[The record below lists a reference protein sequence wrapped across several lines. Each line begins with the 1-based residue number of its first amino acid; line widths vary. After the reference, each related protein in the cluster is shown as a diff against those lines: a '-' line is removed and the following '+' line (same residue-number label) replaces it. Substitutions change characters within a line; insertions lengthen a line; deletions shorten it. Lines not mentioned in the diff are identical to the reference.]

1 MQLSRYLKP
10 LCIDTLSPMQSD
22 FIAVAKTTKQ
32 LMLLAPTGAGKTL
45 AYLLGIVER
54 ETQGL
59 SVIVSPSRELAQQGY
74 DLLRRMKTDIP
85 SACFVGGHATSHDRD
100 VLLRQ
105 RPRIIFA
112 TPGRLLD
119 LLQSGGIAATSIDLL
134 VLDEY
139 DKCLDQGFTAC
150 LTDIAYLLPAAAD
163 RWLISATQEPA
174 NVELFIDKSRA
185 VRLDHTQQEASD
197 RLQIRIV
204 PSPEKDKL
212 TTLARLLLH
221 VGAEQTIVF
230 ASHRES
236 VERIYA
242 YLKAEGFS
250 VERYHGGLEQSERER
265 NLLRF
270 RCGGSLTL
278 IATDLAA
285 RGIDIPAV
293 SAVVHYHLPADAATF
308 AHRSG
313 RSTRWE
319 RTGTAYLILGPE
331 ERVPDFLAAEP
342 YEELPTE
349 QLARYDAELKAHNS
363 KLSTPYRPRPD
374 WATLYIGRGKKEKLS
389 RGDIAGFLCKK
400 GGVNASDLGRIEVG
414 DHQAYVAVRRSRL
427 KSLLTAVSGEKIKGM
442 KTLIEEAHW

>member
-1 MQLSRYLKP
+1 MQLQQILTT
-10 LCIDTLSPMQSD
+10 LCIDALSPMQSD
-22 FIAVAKTTKQ
+22 FIAVAPTTRQ

-45 AYLLGIVER
+45 AYLLGIVQR
-54 ETQGL
+54 ETAKDKEEEMA
-59 SVIVSPSRELAQQGY
+59 VIVSPSRELAQQGH
-74 DLLRRMKTDIP
+74 DLLRRMKTGIP
-85 SACFVGGHATSHDRD
+85 SACFVGGHATSRDRET
-100 VLLRQ
+100 LQRE

-119 LLQSGGIAATSIDLL
+119 LLQSGDINVHNVSLL

-139 DKCLDQGFTAC
+139 DKCLDEGFTAC
-150 LTDIAYLLPAAAD
+150 LTDIASFLPATAD

-185 VRLDHTQQEASD
+185 VRLDYTSNEDAD
-197 RLQIRIV
+197 RLQTV
-204 PSPEKDKL
+204 VVQSPEKDKL
-212 TTLARLLLH
+212 QTLAQLLCH
-221 VGAEQTIVF
+221 IGAEQSIVF
-230 ASHRES
+230 VSHRES
-236 VERIYA
+236 VERIYQ
-242 YLKAEGFS
+242 YLKNEGFS
-250 VERYHGGLEQSERER
+250 VERYHGGLEQTVRER

-293 SAVVHYHLPADAATF
+293 GSVVHYHLPADAATF

-319 RTGTAYLILGPE
+319 NTGTAYLIVGPE
-331 ERVPDFLAAEP
+331 EHVPEFLTEDRQVVNFDSELLAEHRQP
-342 YEELPTE
+342 IDRRFGL
-349 QLARYDAELKAHNS
+349 
-363 KLSTPYRPRPD
+363 PRPA

-400 GGVNASDLGRIEVG
+400 GGVKASDLGRIEVG
-414 DHQAYVAVRRSRL
+414 DHQSYVAVRRACL

-442 KTLIEEAHW
+442 KTIVEEARG